1 MAWGVLLGL
10 LATGIWFLFLRGGES
25 PRNVQLPEPGQI
37 SGAPAAKDA
46 TVSAKPGKA
55 PVETFKVFAPK
66 DPFDPLVETKSA
78 PAADG
83 LKGGGPRAPGGS
95 QGSALGGH
103 SVELVEVIDTTTIRV
118 SVDGTEYSVGLGET
132 FADSFKVVTIS
143 PTCAS
148 LLYGDEQFTLC

>member
-10 LATGIWFLFLRGGES
+10 LATGVWFVFLRGGES
-25 PRNVQLPEPGQI
+25 PRSIHLPGPGEI
-37 SGAPAAKDA
+37 SSAPAAEGA
-46 TVSAKPGKA
+46 TLEAKAGKA

-83 LKGGGPRAPGGS
+83 LKGGPQAPGGS
-95 QGSALGGH
+95 PGSALGGH
-103 SVELVEVIDTTTIRV
+103 SVELVEVVGTTSLRV
-118 SVDGTEYSVGLGET
+118 SVDGTEYTVGLGET
-132 FADSFKVVTIS
+132 FADSFKVVSIS

-148 LLYGDEQFTLC
+148 VLYGDEQFTLC